1 MDDVTRLMSTGDT
14 VKIWDAD
21 SMTLLEQFNPHSGSH
36 PLAQACWMANNQ
48 HVVSASSSGDKVVV
62 SSLKSPD
69 IPLLEFA
76 QGKGQTRVCLS
87 SSSQFVASGGL
98 DRCVHIWDL
107 KTSKL
112 LRSLKDHGDEVTCV
126 SFNANDSLLASGAA
140 DGHLVLYSLTTN
152 TSSKPFGYGSQ
163 QPVRDLG
170 LSCLKRSLLGSVS
183 DGGWLTLWDANT
195 QKELHAFRSAHKAP
209 GSAVAFSPAS
219 ELLVVSVG
227 LDKKIVCY
235 DTASKIIV
243 RSIRA
248 ESPLTSVAFTPDGA
262 GVLAGSTQGD
272 VLRYDLRN
280 SSAPNRVTPAHATSV
295 TCLRFQCTTPR
306 HKSSKMPSSRVSV
319 TKSSASKVCSGQLSP
334 ALNSSPQ
341 INAGTFLSR
350 VSWRQRGV
358 SKLALF
364 SAGAVGQQGAEQ
376 LAVAEKF
383 SGVGRNS
390 LDMFSPLRQ
399 GNDTQPPPP
408 VREASRVTHA
418 KTYTDAGGPPTSAG
432 ETFGAAE
439 ATALSKE
446 AGLPQICGRGSLEM
460 FSPLREGQT
469 ADAAPRKPSAG
480 RLLRPTSAYHTP
492 TIEEEE
498 SAQVEMSDSSPSL
511 EAERQTLTGSSRPAD
526 FSHLVPP
533 FTPELRARA
542 GGVQAQ
548 LDYDSPGADAAT
560 EAAGGAP
567 TPFNSVLMNAITGI
581 IHQSLDEL
589 RDACH
594 RDIINLQ
601 VEMIRQFCIQQNE
614 FQALMSAQHSANEAL
629 LQENQR
635 LKEENLRLKTNY

>member
-36 PLAQACWMANNQ
+36 PVAQACWMANNQ

-69 IPLLEFA
+69 IPLLELA
-76 QGKGQTRVCLS
+76 QGKGQTRVSLS

-195 QKELHAFRSAHKAP
+195 QKELHAFRTAHKAP

-248 ESPLTSVAFTPDGA
+248 ESPLTSVAFTPDGS
-262 GVLAGSTQGD
+262 GVLVGSTQGD
-272 VLRYDLRN
+272 ILRYDLRN
-280 SSAPNRVTPAHATSV
+280 SSAPTRVTPAHATSV
-295 TCLRFQCTTPR
+295 TCLRFQCATAR
-306 HKSSKMPSSRVSV
+306 HKLGKMSSSRVSG
-319 TKSSASKVCSGQLSP
+319 TKSSASKLCSGQLSP
-334 ALNSSPQ
+334 ALNSSPH
-341 INAGTFLSR
+341 INAVGAQVASR
-350 VSWRQRGV
+350 D
-358 SKLALF
+358 
-364 SAGAVGQQGAEQ
+364 AGGQQGAEQ
-376 LAVAEKF
+376 FAVAEKF
-383 SGVGRNS
+383 SSVGRNS

-399 GNDTQPPPP
+399 GDNTQ
-408 VREASRVTHA
+408 
-418 KTYTDAGGPPTSAG
+418 PPTSAG
-432 ETFGAAE
+432 ETFGAAQ

-469 ADAAPRKPSAG
+469 ADVAPRKPSAG
-480 RLLRPTSAYHTP
+480 RLLRPTSAYQTP
-492 TIEEEE
+492 TIKEEE
-498 SAQVEMSDSSPSL
+498 STQVEMSDFSPSL
-511 EAERQTLTGSSRPAD
+511 EGEGQTLTSSSRPANC
-526 FSHLVPP
+526 SHLVPP
-533 FTPELRARA
+533 FTPELRVRA
-542 GGVQAQ
+542 SGVQAQ
-548 LDYDSPGADAAT
+548 LDYDSPAADAAAPAVT

-567 TPFNSVLMNAITGI
+567 APFSGVLMNAITSI

>member
-36 PLAQACWMANNQ
+36 PVAQACWMANNQ

-69 IPLLEFA
+69 IPLLELA
-76 QGKGQTRVCLS
+76 QGVSGHPS
-87 SSSQFVASGGL
+87 SSFSPPLSATL
-98 DRCVHIWDL
+98 
-107 KTSKL
+107 
-112 LRSLKDHGDEVTCV
+112 DHGDEVTCV

-152 TSSKPFGYGSQ
+152 TSSKPFGYGTNFLRFFYFSI
-163 QPVRDLG
+163 LIFF
-170 LSCLKRSLLGSVS
+170 LSPCFRSLLGSVS

-195 QKELHAFRSAHKAP
+195 QKELHAFRTAHKAP

-248 ESPLTSVAFTPDGA
+248 ESPLTSVAFTPDGS
-262 GVLAGSTQGD
+262 GVLVGSTQGD
-272 VLRYDLRN
+272 ILRYDLRN
-280 SSAPNRVTPAHATSV
+280 SSAPTRVTPAHATSV
-295 TCLRFQCTTPR
+295 TCLRFQCATAR
-306 HKSSKMPSSRVSV
+306 HKVAPLAHSLCHTLPTPQYILV
-319 TKSSASKVCSGQLSP
+319 TYLLEVKRSFQ
-334 ALNSSPQ
+334 
-341 INAGTFLSR
+341 
-350 VSWRQRGV
+350 
-358 SKLALF
+358 LALF
-364 SAGAVGQQGAEQ
+364 SAGGVGAQVASRDAGGQQGAEQ
-376 LAVAEKF
+376 FAVAEKF
-383 SGVGRNS
+383 SSVGRNS

-399 GNDTQPPPP
+399 GDNTQ
-408 VREASRVTHA
+408 
-418 KTYTDAGGPPTSAG
+418 PPTSAG
-432 ETFGAAE
+432 ETFGA
-439 ATALSKE
+439 E

-469 ADAAPRKPSAG
+469 ADVAPRKPSAG
-480 RLLRPTSAYHTP
+480 RLLRPTSAYQTP
-492 TIEEEE
+492 TIKEEE
-498 SAQVEMSDSSPSL
+498 STQVGDADVVPLGSALHSRASSESQRRSSSARLRLTCRRYGTLSDGWMAVGGACHRAP
-511 EAERQTLTGSSRPAD
+511 TLLSR
-526 FSHLVPP
+526 S
-533 FTPELRARA
+533 
-542 GGVQAQ
+542 
-548 LDYDSPGADAAT
+548 DAAAPAVT

-567 TPFNSVLMNAITGI
+567 APFSGVLMNAITSI
-581 IHQSLDEL
+581 IHQSLDE
-589 RDACH
+589 DACH